1 MLRARR
7 KSSVGVGLIGSMAVV
22 AMLIST
28 PVASAQEAAP
38 APPPPPDTVT
48 SKGTVLRGKI
58 TSISPAGLTFEPE
71 YGKGSI
77 AIKWEA
83 VEDLN
88 TTGNFQVLYGDGEEL
103 YAPLAGFSNS
113 TLYIGPAVEGATLV
127 PVDTIHSGVPIGDE
141 PSFLDRTRSY
151 WRYWDGSLDF
161 ALNVQQATTDTTG
174 FLLGFHTVR
183 RNAPTRFFLDADY
196 RYSTQER
203 NGQNKTTIE
212 DRAFGGV
219 RGEYDFTPR
228 FYGYGSGDA
237 TYDAIQKLS
246 IRAIPKAG
254 VGYVF
259 WEDQLDDDRRDFL
272 SGDVGGAW
280 VYEKYFTVH
289 DAGPPPTST
298 TPDNDYFAI
307 AFGAAAAY
315 HLPYG
320 AKFDWRLDYL
330 PAVDDF
336 ANDYLLRTTG
346 SLLLPVYGP
355 VGAKLAVTDE
365 YDNTPA
371 ADTQPNSLFITF
383 GVSVG
388 W

>member
-1 MLRARR
+1 MLVCLQA
-7 KSSVGVGLIGSMAVV
+7 AVATAEEV
-22 AMLIST
+22 A
-28 PVASAQEAAP
+28 PA

-58 TSISPAGLTFEPE
+58 TAISSAGLTFEPE

-83 VEDLN
+83 VEDLS
-88 TTGNFQVLYGDGEEL
+88 TSGRFQVLYGDGEEL

-113 TLYIGPAVEGATLV
+113 TLYVGPQVEGASMIA
-127 PVDTIHSGVPIGDE
+127 VDTIHSGVPIGDE

-161 ALNVQQATTDTTG
+161 ALNVQQATTNTTG

-183 RNAPTRFFLDADY
+183 RNNPTRLFLDADY
-196 RYSTQER
+196 RYSTQEK
-203 NGQNKTTIE
+203 NDEDKTTIE
-212 DRAFGGV
+212 DRAFGAA

-254 VGYVF
+254 LGYVF

-280 VYEKYFTVH
+280 VYEKFFTQRF
-289 DAGPPPTST
+289 DNGPIQSESPE
-298 TPDNDYFAI
+298 NNYFAI

-336 ANDYLLRTTG
+336 VNDYLLRTTG

-355 VGAKLAVTDE
+355 IGAKLAITDE

-371 ADTQPNSLFITF
+371 PDTQPNSLFITF
-383 GVSVG
+383 GISVG